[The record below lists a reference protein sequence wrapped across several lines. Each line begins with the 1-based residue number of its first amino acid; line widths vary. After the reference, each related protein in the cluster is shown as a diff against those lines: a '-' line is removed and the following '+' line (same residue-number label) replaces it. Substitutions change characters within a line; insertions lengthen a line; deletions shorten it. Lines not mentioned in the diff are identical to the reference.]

1 MFRQFQ
7 INRQN
12 SILAYKILHDS
23 LLVLLIFFVL
33 ALIAEGL
40 LPEIIATHFALYK
53 IALLILGNV
62 LAITGLQKVTSIH
75 EENKIN
81 KKIAGSLFFILA
93 LLIFNSLFKNLDRRL
108 IGFFFY
114 NTKGI
119 VQYCFCNTFFT
130 FSH

>member
-1 MFRQFQ
+1 
-7 INRQN
+7 
-12 SILAYKILHDS
+12 
-23 LLVLLIFFVL
+23 LLIFFVL

-93 LLIFNSLFKNLDRRL
+93 LLIFNSLFKLNIFLNLFIL
-108 IGFFFY
+108 IFIFITVYFIF
-114 NTKGI
+114 KVFQEKI
-119 VQYCFCNTFFT
+119 
-130 FSH
+130 

>member
-40 LPEIIATHFALYK
+40 LPGIIATHFALYK

-93 LLIFNSLFKNLDRRL
+93 LLIFNSLFKLNIFLNLFIL
-108 IGFFFY
+108 IFIFITVYFIF
-114 NTKGI
+114 KVFQEKI
-119 VQYCFCNTFFT
+119 
-130 FSH
+130 

>member
-93 LLIFNSLFKNLDRRL
+93 LLIFNSLFKLNIFLNLFIL
-108 IGFFFY
+108 IFIFITVYFIF
-114 NTKGI
+114 K
-119 VQYCFCNTFFT
+119 VFQEKV
-130 FSH
+130 